1 MFPIL
6 KREIRSYLYS
16 PISYV
21 LIGTF
26 IFLFSVFF
34 LLFSV
39 NYQKAEMAQ
48 ALSMAGLILVF
59 LIPLLTMKVLTD
71 EKKYG
76 TDVLLFTTPLST
88 EKIVLG
94 KFFSICFLYIVMI
107 FISLIYPATLMLFGT
122 PSLEPIAGGYFGMLL
137 LGISMISLGLFT
149 SAFTDN
155 QVVAAVFS
163 FLSLLFMWIIDQIA
177 TSFGGVFG
185 KILTWIS
192 LLSRWDDFSKGILDL
207 RAVLYYISFTFVFVF
222 LTVRVIEKR
231 RWTKG

>member
-94 KFFSICFLYIVMI
+94 KFFSICFLYLVMI